1 MTGTFTGGTV
11 AAVSA
16 ASAPASG
23 EKRSFVDDVEEQ
35 QLVLDV
41 EGTRVYLAKK
51 ETGKRSQGANST
63 VKQALWDLPFTVP
76 FHYKPLV
83 LKRNFKIPVNKNCS
97 TTIQVTLY
105 FILRSCILI
114 MLNCPPAMEDDGLWD
129 ASARG

>member
-11 AAVSA
+11 AAA
-16 ASAPASG
+16 ASAAASVPAASG

-63 VKQALWDLPFTVP
+63 VKQALGDLLWIF
-76 FHYKPLV
+76 
-83 LKRNFKIPVNKNCS
+83 N
-97 TTIQVTLY
+97 IQAYHLAC
-105 FILRSCILI
+105 R
-114 MLNCPPAMEDDGLWD
+114 
-129 ASARG
+129 

>member
-63 VKQALWDLPFTVP
+63 VKQALWDWLWI
-76 FHYKPLV
+76 H
-83 LKRNFKIPVNKNCS
+83 
-97 TTIQVTLY
+97 TL
-105 FILRSCILI
+105 
-114 MLNCPPAMEDDGLWD
+114 
-129 ASARG
+129 